1 MNPTRNLRLLPAL
14 ALFLATLPLSS
25 VPAQETPPANAPAAP
40 AAPAPKPPKQ
50 QPDVAAPKLGP
61 DGAPNASFMANH
73 EKFLALAKEGK
84 ARLVFLGDSI
94 TAGWGGNQ
102 AIWKTHFGKHDP
114 VNFGIGGDR
123 TQHVLWRLENG
134 ELDGLKPKAL
144 VLMIGTNNIG
154 GDTAEGIT
162 KGVTKIVE
170 FIRTKSPET
179 KILLLAIFPRGKDA
193 VRGQPPAKLKQ
204 INTALAALDNGS
216 TIHFMDIGDRFFE
229 PDGTLSKEVMPD
241 FLHLSAK
248 GYQIWADAISAKVDE
263 LMQ

>member
-1 MNPTRNLRLLPAL
+1 MNPTGIFRLLPVT
-14 ALFLATLPLSS
+14 ALFLAALLLPSA
-25 VPAQETPPANAPAAP
+25 PAQEAQPGAAP
-40 AAPAPKPPKQ
+40 AAPATAKPAKQ
-50 QPDVAAPKLGP
+50 EPDVAAPKVGS
-61 DGAPNASFMANH
+61 DGTPNAQFIASH

-94 TAGWGGNQ
+94 TAGWTKSPD
-102 AIWKTHFGKHDP
+102 IWTKHFGKHDP

-134 ELDGLKPKAL
+134 ELEGIKPKAL

-179 KILLLAIFPRGKDA
+179 KILLLGIFPRGEKA
-193 VRGQPPAKLKQ
+193 LRGQPPAKLKQ

-216 TIHFMDIGDRFFE
+216 TIHFLDIGDRFFE
-229 PDGTLSKEVMPD
+229 PDGTLSKEIMPD